1 MGIPVWTDDFY
12 HPGVVI
18 EDGLNR
24 LGEDFTYVYD
34 ANAIDPAVLDE
45 TPVLVLAK
53 SNVRDQAH
61 RTPYMTEALA
71 NRLVRFVREG
81 GGLLVLHSGTTT
93 YEEFPA
99 IKALIG
105 GVFVTHPEPLPVTCR
120 LTAGHPLAT
129 GAADCTFVDEHY
141 QMDVNGDIEVFMHT
155 VSDHGAQPGGWLRH
169 EGKGRVCVLTPG
181 HFPPVFEDPNFQQLL
196 RNALAFCRGT
206 LQA

>member
-18 EDGLNR
+18 EDGLSR

-34 ANAIDPAVLDE
+34 ANAIDQAVLDE

-81 GGLLVLHSGTTT
+81 GGLLVPLCNTKSPWQPAPRTAPLSTSTTRWTSMAILKSSCTRSAIMGRSPAAGCGTR
-93 YEEFPA
+93 A
-99 IKALIG
+99 KG
-105 GVFVTHPEPLPVTCR
+105 GC
-120 LTAGHPLAT
+120 A
-129 GAADCTFVDEHY
+129 C
-141 QMDVNGDIEVFMHT
+141 
-155 VSDHGAQPGGWLRH
+155 
-169 EGKGRVCVLTPG
+169 
-181 HFPPVFEDPNFQQLL
+181 
-196 RNALAFCRGT
+196 
-206 LQA
+206 